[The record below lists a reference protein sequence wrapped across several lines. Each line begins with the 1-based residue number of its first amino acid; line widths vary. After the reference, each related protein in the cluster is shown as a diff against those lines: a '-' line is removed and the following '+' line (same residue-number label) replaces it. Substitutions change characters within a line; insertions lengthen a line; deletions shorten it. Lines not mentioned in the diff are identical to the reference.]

1 MWVELVLC
9 LVLAH
14 LVADF
19 ALQTNKICKDKS
31 EKKWT
36 SLYHYGH
43 AMVVFG
49 LSWLVA
55 FDLGFWWCALIIG
68 VSHLAIDK
76 MTRDRY
82 LSSLKLL
89 DKASTY
95 AC

>member
-43 AMVVFG
+43 AV
-49 LSWLVA
+49 
-55 FDLGFWWCALIIG
+55 
-68 VSHLAIDK
+68 
-76 MTRDRY
+76 RD
-82 LSSLKLL
+82 
-89 DKASTY
+89 
-95 AC
+95 

>member
-36 SLYHYGH
+36 SL
-43 AMVVFG
+43 
-49 LSWLVA
+49 
-55 FDLGFWWCALIIG
+55 
-68 VSHLAIDK
+68 
-76 MTRDRY
+76 
-82 LSSLKLL
+82 
-89 DKASTY
+89 
-95 AC
+95 